1 MAISQKRR
9 IWGWYFFDWASQPV
23 NTLLLTFIFGPYFA
37 EVARTQYLSEG
48 MEIEAAKA
56 AAQST
61 WALGLTLA
69 SILVALLAP
78 VLGAYADGSGRR
90 LTWVWIF
97 SALYVVGAWGLW
109 WVLPTGGD
117 AVLTWALVS
126 FGLAFLSME
135 FATIFTNAMMP
146 SLGQGDDLGAI
157 SGSGFAFGYL
167 GGLLALFLMLL
178 LFAESGN
185 TGKTMIGLDPLF
197 GLDAS
202 QREGTRAVG
211 PFSAL
216 WYVVFMIPFA
226 LWVREKPVKSAK
238 VNLGGALASVWGTLK
253 GLQHRPSLAAYLGS
267 ALFYRDA
274 LNGLYAFG
282 GIYASNV
289 LEWQVTQIG
298 IFGIVGGA
306 SAVLTSWVCGRLDK
320 RFGPKPV
327 IVVSIAVLM
336 VVCLVTVGLSRDQI
350 WGIALD
356 PASATPDIIFFICGA
371 LIGGAGG
378 PLQSSSRTML
388 LRHSR
393 PDRVTESF
401 GIFALSGKV
410 ASFITPLLIG
420 LVSYWSESARI
431 GISPVIG
438 LFLVAL
444 ILLIWVDP
452 KGDVKAW
459 SAPQPAF

>member
-1 MAISQKRR
+1 
-9 IWGWYFFDWASQPV
+9 
-23 NTLLLTFIFGPYFA
+23 
-37 EVARTQYLSEG
+37 
-48 MEIEAAKA
+48 
-56 AAQST
+56 
-61 WALGLTLA
+61 
-69 SILVALLAP
+69 
-78 VLGAYADGSGRR
+78 
-90 LTWVWIF
+90 
-97 SALYVVGAWGLW
+97 
-109 WVLPTGGD
+109 
-117 AVLTWALVS
+117 
-126 FGLAFLSME
+126 
-135 FATIFTNAMMP
+135 
-146 SLGQGDDLGAI
+146 
-157 SGSGFAFGYL
+157 
-167 GGLLALFLMLL
+167 
-178 LFAESGN
+178 
-185 TGKTMIGLDPLF
+185 
-197 GLDAS
+197 
-202 QREGTRAVG
+202 
-211 PFSAL
+211 
-216 WYVVFMIPFA
+216 
-226 LWVREKPVKSAK
+226 
-238 VNLGGALASVWGTLK
+238 
-253 GLQHRPSLAAYLGS
+253 
-267 ALFYRDA
+267 
-274 LNGLYAFG
+274 
-282 GIYASNV
+282 
-289 LEWQVTQIG
+289 
-298 IFGIVGGA
+298 
-306 SAVLTSWVCGRLDK
+306 
-320 RFGPKPV
+320 V

-356 PASATPDIIFFICGA
+356 PASAMPDIIFFICGA